1 MIPIQAKIA
10 VALLALLAAF
20 YGGMRYERAGW
31 LASAARQA
39 QQAHKDE
46 QRATTTSE
54 SVADTSRAAAATATD
69 STRKAESSAIEKIR
83 YVYRDAPPA
92 ACPASP
98 LPDGV
103 RRVLEEADAALAAAR

>member
-1 MIPIQAKIA
+1 MIPVQVKIVA
-10 VALLALLAAF
+10 ALLALLAAF
-20 YGGMRYERAGW
+20 YGGMRHERVGW
-31 LASAARQA
+31 LASAAKQA

-46 QRATTTSE
+46 QRATATSE
-54 SVADTSRAAAATATD
+54 SVADTSRAAAADATD
-69 STRKAESSAIEKIR
+69 STRKAESSAIETIR